1 MDTAKRPLDLNK
13 MKPKVNK
20 DSGVIFAYQD
30 PKGSVSTVKFNSM
43 KQAKVFQAWLNTIFG
58 SRQQTKIIHLDDD
71 EN

>member
-13 MKPKVNK
+13 MKPKAK
-20 DSGVIFAYQD
+20 DKGVIFAYQD
-30 PKGSVSTVKFNSM
+30 PKGTVGTVKFNSM
-43 KQAKVFQAWLNTIFG
+43 KQAKVFQSWLNTIFG